1 MRHHVEIWQQRARR
15 RNTRRGLEQDMGL
28 IAEFQ
33 EACDKILAA
42 IEDPVIDDNARIAI
56 VRCVLDDLQ
65 EKETDMMLS

>member
-1 MRHHVEIWQQRARR
+1 
-15 RNTRRGLEQDMGL
+15 MGL